1 MILKLPRPNQHNPTL
16 MKTSLS
22 LALLLL
28 ALLPI
33 REAVAV
39 PCVLLTRSNEII
51 TLDSNTPGTTSG
63 AIPVTGLGAFEL
75 VGIDVRTTVQTVGG
89 ANPGK
94 GTVWGFAVD
103 GTSSNGRVFVINTTT
118 GAATAIT
125 AVLPGFTLGSGTN
138 AWVFAHN
145 PGTDRFRLMNFTS
158 NYEFNPN
165 TGTLST
171 QTDLQDFP
179 NSNGSAFETASFGQN
194 PAIFFVDQAMNDS
207 LFTSAT
213 IQNGNYSPVGE
224 TGLSFGSG
232 VGLDI
237 FGPLM
242 LLAADD
248 AGTAR
253 LYSVNRTTGAATVI
267 GAIGGNPMIRALTIL
282 PTTLPPTLKVTCKV
296 KGPKRIATTSPSVTI
311 RGTAKSLAGI
321 KRVDYK
327 VGKGKSRKARGKNR
341 WSANVKVKPGTNVV
355 LFRATGNNLI
365 RSKPAKVTIVR
376 Q

>member
-1 MILKLPRPNQHNPTL
+1 MKSLLP
-16 MKTSLS
+16 

-33 REAVAV
+33 PEANAV
-39 PCVLLTRSNEII
+39 PCVLLTRTNQII
-51 TLDSNTPGTTSG
+51 TFDSNTPGTTSG
-63 AIPVTGLGAFEL
+63 AIAVTGLGAFDL
-75 VGIDVRTTVQTVGG
+75 VGIDVRTTVQTVGA

-94 GTVWGFAVD
+94 GTVWAFGLNATD
-103 GTSSNGRVFVINTTT
+103 NGQMFVINTTT
-118 GAATAIT
+118 GAATAVGP
-125 AVLPGFTLGSGTN
+125 VLPAFSNSSGDN

-145 PGTDRFRLMNFTS
+145 PGTDRFRLTNFQD
-158 NYEFNPN
+158 NFEFNPN
-165 TGTLST
+165 TGALVT
-171 QTDLQDFP
+171 QTSFSTFP

-194 PAIFFVDQAMNDS
+194 PAIFFVDQSPSDT
-207 LFTSAT
+207 LYTSTA
-213 IQNGNYSPVGE
+213 IQNGTAASVGD
-224 TGLSFGSG
+224 TGLTFSTG

-267 GAIGGNPMIRALTIL
+267 GAIGGNPAIRALTII
-282 PTTLPPTLKVTCKV
+282 PPTLPPTLKVTCKA
-296 KGPKRIATTSPSVTI
+296 KGPKRITTTLPTVTV

-327 VGKGKSRKARGKNR
+327 VGKGKSRKAKGTTR
-341 WSANVKVKPGTNVV
+341 WTAKVKVKPGVNLVF
-355 LFRATGNNLI
+355 FRATGNNLI
-365 RSKPAKVTIVR
+365 KSKPAKVTIVR
-376 Q
+376 N